1 MDLFLFY
8 DLFGR
13 QTVSGIWKSA
23 TIPALD
29 NLVVKTDYTGSGSLA
44 GYNVNLTL
52 PAMDL
57 LTVNYYDNYTFTT
70 GLSPLNY
77 VVPPTGYGTQYNS
90 TKGLL
95 TGTRTYQLDDP
106 AKYTL
111 SAIYYDDRG
120 RVVQTHTSNHLGG
133 YEDEYFAY
141 TFIGKLTQRQH
152 IHSAPGK
159 TTQTEVYTYAYDHA
173 ERLLS
178 ITHKLNSA
186 AAVTLSQ
193 YTYDEIGRMQT
204 KKLVAETTTYHY
216 NVRSWL
222 TQIQGSRFNQT
233 LAYNTTVN
241 SVTPSI
247 PRFNGN
253 IGAMK
258 WKAGTETTER
268 GYQLT
273 YDGLSRLTNAAY
285 GEGTSLT
292 ANINRYNE
300 AVSNYDKMGNIL
312 SLQRQGKHDSGYGM
326 IDNLTYTYSGNQ
338 LAKVTDAATA
348 SVTYYGAFQFT
359 DGANITTEYIYDKNG
374 NLKKDY
380 NKKIVDIQ
388 YNSLNL
394 PDGLQFTNGN
404 TVNYIYNAAGQKLS
418 VTHRTAIAGIVIP
431 MTNVMQP
438 LTPANILATTST
450 DYCGNVIYE
459 NGALSRI
466 LTEEGYITLLGA
478 TPTYHYFLKDHQGNN
493 RVVINQSGTVEQVN
507 HYYPFGGLFGESTA
521 GGVQPYK
528 YNGKELDR
536 MHGLDLYDYGAR
548 HYDAALGRWLTIDP
562 MAEKYYSISP
572 YIYVANNPINIIDPD
587 GKKLV
592 YLIRAKDGTVIRLT
606 YSKGNFFYN
615 DGRVYSASS
624 KNYDTNANTLLNQY
638 RKILDSGDKTLINQL
653 QQLEKSENIHY
664 MEKVAKEGRGSN
676 VRKYFDGSWTLWDF
690 SEKAKFNFEKIEGIP
705 YSEYG
710 TVTHEMRHQ
719 NDHEIGNTDDNQL
732 RNNAKDPSEIRAV
745 NNENRARKKEN
756 LPLRTTYG
764 GKKIDPEL
772 LKNPPNNRY

>member
-1 MDLFLFY
+1 MNSMNIITNHKLRSDMIHCHRMVGHTMVLLLFICYATMQIHAQSNDRNYIRTRVMMNDAGSVYSDKIDYYDGLGRQEQTVLKTASPTRKDLVSLQEYDVAGRPSNSWLPAAVGGTGSYIDAVSLKSASSTFYSDASAYSKTVYEESPLNRILEQYGPGSTWHTSGKAVETKHLTNTASDTLSCGLYTVASNTTLQRTGTYATGELFVTRTTDEDEGISYTFTDKLEQAVLIRVMKGSTTHDTYFVYDDYGNLCYVLPPAAADALSATAIWNDDNATLKNYAYIYKYDVYNRCIRKKIPGCDPIVMKYDKADRLIFRQDGNQLSNNQWTFLFY

-13 QTVSGIWKSA
+13 QTATGIWKSA

-52 PAMDL
+52 PAVDL
-57 LTVNYYDNYTFTT
+57 LTVNYFDNYTFTT

-90 TKGLL
+90 AKGLL
-95 TGTRTYQLDDP
+95 TGTRTYQLVDP
-106 AKYTL
+106 AKYIL

-120 RVVQTHTSNHLGG
+120 RIVQTHTSNHLGG

-141 TFIGKLTQRQH
+141 TFTGKVTQRQH
-152 IHSAPGK
+152 VHSAPGK

-178 ITHKLNSA
+178 VTHKLNSA

-193 YTYDEIGRMQT
+193 YTYDEIGRMLT
-204 KKLVAETTTYHY
+204 KKLGTETSTYHY

-233 LAYNTTVN
+233 LAYHTTVN

-268 GYQLT
+268 GYQFT

-348 SVTYYGAFQFT
+348 AVTYYGAFQFT
-359 DGANITTEYIYDKNG
+359 DGANVTTEYIYDKNG

-380 NKKIVDIQ
+380 NKK
-388 YNSLNL
+388 
-394 PDGLQFTNGN
+394 
-404 TVNYIYNAAGQKLS
+404 
-418 VTHRTAIAGIVIP
+418 
-431 MTNVMQP
+431 
-438 LTPANILATTST
+438 
-450 DYCGNVIYE
+450 
-459 NGALSRI
+459 
-466 LTEEGYITLLGA
+466 
-478 TPTYHYFLKDHQGNN
+478 N
-493 RVVINQSGTVEQVN
+493 R
-507 HYYPFGGLFGESTA
+507 
-521 GGVQPYK
+521 
-528 YNGKELDR
+528 
-536 MHGLDLYDYGAR
+536 
-548 HYDAALGRWLTIDP
+548 
-562 MAEKYYSISP
+562 
-572 YIYVANNPINIIDPD
+572 
-587 GKKLV
+587 
-592 YLIRAKDGTVIRLT
+592 
-606 YSKGNFFYN
+606 
-615 DGRVYSASS
+615 
-624 KNYDTNANTLLNQY
+624 
-638 RKILDSGDKTLINQL
+638 
-653 QQLEKSENIHY
+653 
-664 MEKVAKEGRGSN
+664 
-676 VRKYFDGSWTLWDF
+676 
-690 SEKAKFNFEKIEGIP
+690 
-705 YSEYG
+705 
-710 TVTHEMRHQ
+710 
-719 NDHEIGNTDDNQL
+719 
-732 RNNAKDPSEIRAV
+732 
-745 NNENRARKKEN
+745 
-756 LPLRTTYG
+756 
-764 GKKIDPEL
+764 
-772 LKNPPNNRY
+772 